1 MDIIISNSSNVPL
14 YEQVKEQIK
23 NKIVSNELKAGEL
36 LPSIRSLAKDLRI
49 SVITTKSAYDELERE
64 GYVETIQGKGTY
76 VANKNTE
83 LIKEEQLQKVENLI
97 ETAVSIAKI
106 SNISKKEVTEM
117 LDILYEEEK
126 KEMENNLE
134 VKNLCK
140 KYNGFELKDINL
152 ELPKGMIMGLIG
164 ENGAGK
170 TTTIKAILNMINR
183 DSGKIAIFGL
193 DNIKDGKQIKEDI
206 GVVLD
211 DSFLSEYLNPI
222 DINKIMKNIY
232 KNWDEK
238 LYFKYIEDFKLP
250 KDKMSKEYSSG
261 MKMKLKIAVALSH
274 NPKLLI
280 LDEPTSGLDPVA
292 RNEILDIF
300 QDFIQDEEKSIL
312 VSSHITSDLEHIAD
326 YITFINNGEIVLT
339 KTRDEL
345 LENYG
350 IVKCSADDFEEIDKN
365 DFVKYKKNRYEYEIL
380 VEDKFEFK
388 RKYKFEIIDKP
399 TIEDIMLIYIKGEK

>member
-1 MDIIISNSSNVPL
+1 
-14 YEQVKEQIK
+14 
-23 NKIVSNELKAGEL
+23 
-36 LPSIRSLAKDLRI
+36 
-49 SVITTKSAYDELERE
+49 
-64 GYVETIQGKGTY
+64 
-76 VANKNTE
+76 
-83 LIKEEQLQKVENLI
+83 
-97 ETAVSIAKI
+97 
-106 SNISKKEVTEM
+106 
-117 LDILYEEEK
+117 
-126 KEMENNLE
+126 MENNLE

-222 DINKIMKNIY
+222 NINKIMKNIY

>member
-1 MDIIISNSSNVPL
+1 
-14 YEQVKEQIK
+14 
-23 NKIVSNELKAGEL
+23 
-36 LPSIRSLAKDLRI
+36 
-49 SVITTKSAYDELERE
+49 
-64 GYVETIQGKGTY
+64 
-76 VANKNTE
+76 
-83 LIKEEQLQKVENLI
+83 
-97 ETAVSIAKI
+97 
-106 SNISKKEVTEM
+106 
-117 LDILYEEEK
+117 
-126 KEMENNLE
+126 MENNLE

-170 TTTIKAILNMINR
+170 TTTIKAILNIINR

-238 LYFKYIEDFKLP
+238 LYFKYIEDFKLS